1 MFHSINMIAL
11 IQLSQHAKM
20 KNENSFLS
28 VLLGMPVQIKMEKY
42 LTPFKIILHKME
54 IFRKKYF

>member
-11 IQLSQHAKM
+11 ILLSQHAKM

-28 VLLGMPVQIKMEKY
+28 VLLGIPVQIKMEKY
-42 LTPFKIILHKME
+42 LTPF
-54 IFRKKYF
+54 